1 MAHEMMKRIV
11 TPCAII
17 VSFAVCTNSQEVNSA
32 PTPEVCNPQINL
44 WIAQTDISR
53 PYGPE
58 IRKMMDALTSEDI
71 LNREGVI
78 MDCLTTGFKEPKA
91 VPEGPQRAAKSQKLG
106 IRFDEARKLLD
117 LYSMEQRMRYFHF
130 ITRNS
135 LMRKFDRQDRAGER

>member
-11 TPCAII
+11 TLCAII
-17 VSFAVCTNSQEVNSA
+17 VSFAVSTNSQEVNSA

-53 PYGPE
+53 PYGTE

-135 LMRKFDRQDRAGER
+135 LMRKFDQQDRAGER